1 MTMDKLKMHSVN
13 KIEENIAAI
22 GRLFPNCL
30 TERMGENGEIETAI
44 DFDAL
49 KQELSSAVVE
59 GKTERYQFIWPDK
72 KMAVLAANAPTA
84 ATLRPVVAESVGKDG
99 TAGGFDSENLYIE
112 GDNLDVL
119 KLLQETYL
127 GKIRLIY
134 IDPPYNTGGD
144 FVYND
149 DFEKESKAYLA
160 NSGQYDDQ
168 GNQLVQNTE
177 SNGRFHSDWLNM
189 IYPRLRLSRDILTDD
204 GAIFISID
212 DNECANLIKVCEEIF
227 GESCFVGDISWQ
239 RTYSPRNDSQG
250 IVREVEHLVVFS
262 KQPNWNP
269 NKLPRT
275 EEMDAKYK
283 NPDNDVTLWTS
294 SDAFAPGAATHQG
307 MVYAIQHPFTGEYIY
322 PSANACWR
330 YQQDEML
337 RIMQGWC
344 PYELKDLHDEEQ
356 RAKVCGISAEQVRPG
371 VKGIVLSLSMEES
384 RKLAQKVFDV
394 GPWPKFYFTKGGLGG
409 IRRKTYL
416 EKVSGKLPT
425 NLWPYEEV
433 GHTDEAKKEVK
444 ALFGGTAPFDTPK
457 PVRLLDRILTIA
469 TDKDSLVLDY
479 FSGSATTAHA
489 VMKKNMEDNGKRKF
503 IMVQLP
509 EKSNS
514 PDYDNLCE
522 IGEER
527 IRRAGRKIKEEN
539 PLVTQ
544 DLDIGFRVLRLDS
557 SNMKDVYYTPSD
569 YTPDMFDLL
578 TDNIK
583 EDRTPEDLL
592 FQVMLDRGIPLS
604 SRVEETTI
612 AGKRVFNVENNFL
625 IACFDTDLTD
635 ETVTAIAKMKPYY
648 FVMRDSSMAN
658 DSVAANFDQIFAT
671 YSPDTDRKVL

>member
-30 TERMGENGEIETAI
+30 TERMGENGEVETAI

-72 KMAVLAANAPTA
+72 RMAVLAANAPTA

-239 RTYSPRNDSQG
+239 RTYSTRNDSQG

-283 NPDNDVTLWTS
+283 NPDNDFAMWRN
-294 SDAFAPGAATHQG
+294 DNAFAPGAATHQG
-307 MVYAIQHPFTGEYIY
+307 MVYAIQHPFTGEYLY

-344 PYELKDLHDEEQ
+344 PYELKNLHDEEQ
-356 RAKVCGISAEQVRPG
+356 RAKVCGIATDQVRPD
-371 VKGIVLSLSMEES
+371 VKSIVLSLPIEQS
-384 RKLAQKVFDV
+384 RNLAQKKYDE
-394 GPWPKFYFTKGGLGG
+394 GPWPRFFFTKGGQGG
-409 IRRKTYL
+409 IARKTYL
-416 EKVSGKLPT
+416 DNVGGKLPT

-539 PLVTQ
+539 PLVTK

-569 YTPDMFDLL
+569 YTPDMFDML

-604 SRVEETTI
+604 SRIEKTTI

-625 IACFDTDLTD
+625 MACFDTDLTD

>member
-72 KMAVLAANAPTA
+72 RMAVLAANAPTA

-134 IDPPYNTGGD
+134 IDPPYYTGGD

-283 NPDNDVTLWTS
+283 NPDNDVTSWRN

-307 MVYAIQHPFTGEYIY
+307 MVYAIQHPFTGEYLY

-344 PYELKDLHDEEQ
+344 PYELKNLHDEEQ
-356 RAKVCGISAEQVRPG
+356 RAKVCGIAADQVRP
-371 VKGIVLSLSMEES
+371 
-384 RKLAQKVFDV
+384 D
-394 GPWPKFYFTKGGLGG
+394 
-409 IRRKTYL
+409 
-416 EKVSGKLPT
+416 
-425 NLWPYEEV
+425 
-433 GHTDEAKKEVK
+433 VK
-444 ALFGGTAPFDTPK
+444 ALCCLY
-457 PVRLLDRILTIA
+457 R
-469 TDKDSLVLDY
+469 
-479 FSGSATTAHA
+479 
-489 VMKKNMEDNGKRKF
+489 
-503 IMVQLP
+503 
-509 EKSNS
+509 
-514 PDYDNLCE
+514 
-522 IGEER
+522 
-527 IRRAGRKIKEEN
+527 
-539 PLVTQ
+539 
-544 DLDIGFRVLRLDS
+544 
-557 SNMKDVYYTPSD
+557 
-569 YTPDMFDLL
+569 
-578 TDNIK
+578 
-583 EDRTPEDLL
+583 
-592 FQVMLDRGIPLS
+592 LS
-604 SRVEETTI
+604 SPEI
-612 AGKRVFNVENNFL
+612 
-625 IACFDTDLTD
+625 
-635 ETVTAIAKMKPYY
+635 
-648 FVMRDSSMAN
+648 
-658 DSVAANFDQIFAT
+658 
-671 YSPDTDRKVL
+671 

>member
-30 TERMGENGEIETAI
+30 TERMGENGEVETAI

-84 ATLRPVVAESVGKDG
+84 ATLRPVVTESVGKDG

-212 DNECANLIKVCEEIF
+212 DNECANLIKVCEGIF

-283 NPDNDVTLWTS
+283 NPDNDVTSWRN

-307 MVYAIQHPFTGEYIY
+307 MVYAIQHPFTGEYLY

-344 PYELKDLHDEEQ
+344 PYELKNLHDEEQ
-356 RAKVCGISAEQVRPG
+356 RAKVCGIAADQVRPD
-371 VKGIVLSLSMEES
+371 VKSIVLSLPLEQS
-384 RKLAQKVFDV
+384 RNLAQKKYDE
-394 GPWPKFYFTKGGLGG
+394 GPWPRFFFTKGGQGG
-409 IRRKTYL
+409 IARKTYHDS
-416 EKVSGKLPT
+416 VGGKLPT

-469 TDKDSLVLDY
+469 ADKDSLVLDY

-527 IRRAGRKIKEEN
+527 IRRAGRKIKEED
-539 PLVTQ
+539 PLVTK

-569 YTPDMFDLL
+569 YTPDMFDML

-625 IACFDTDLTD
+625 MACFDTDLTD
-635 ETVTAIAKMKPYY
+635 EVVTAIAKMKPYY

>member
-30 TERMGENGEIETAI
+30 TERMGENGEVETAI

-72 KMAVLAANAPTA
+72 RMAVLAANAPTA

-99 TAGGFDSENLYIE
+99 TAGGFDSANLYIE

-149 DFEKESKAYLA
+149 HFEKESKAYLA

-177 SNGRFHSDWLNM
+177 SNGRFHSDWLNL

-283 NPDNDVTLWTS
+283 NPDNDVTSWRN

-307 MVYAIQHPFTGEYIY
+307 MVYAIQHPFTGEYLY

-344 PYELKDLHDEEQ
+344 PYELKNLHDEEQ
-356 RAKVCGISAEQVRPG
+356 RAKVCGIAADQVRPD
-371 VKGIVLSLSMEES
+371 VKSIVLSLPLEQS
-384 RKLAQKVFDV
+384 RNLAQKKYDE
-394 GPWPKFYFTKGGLGG
+394 GPWPRFFFTKGGQGG
-409 IRRKTYL
+409 IARKTYHDS
-416 EKVSGKLPT
+416 VGGKLPT
-425 NLWPYEEV
+425 NLWPCEEV

-469 TDKDSLVLDY
+469 ADKDSLVLDY

-514 PDYDNLCE
+514 PDYDNLCK

-539 PLVTQ
+539 PLVTK

-569 YTPDMFDLL
+569 YTPDMFDML

-604 SRVEETTI
+604 SRIEKTTI

-625 IACFDTDLTD
+625 MACFDTDLTD

>member
-72 KMAVLAANAPTA
+72 RMAVLAANAPTA
-84 ATLRPVVAESVGKDG
+84 STLRPVVAESVGKDG

-294 SDAFAPGAATHQG
+294 SDPCASEGASHQG
-307 MVYAIQHPFTGEYIY
+307 MVYAIQHPFTGAMLY
-322 PSANACWR
+322 PSDKAHWR
-330 YQQDEML
+330 YQQDVML

-469 TDKDSLVLDY
+469 ADKDSLVLDY

-539 PLVTQ
+539 PLVTK

-569 YTPDMFDLL
+569 YTPDMFDML

-604 SRVEETTI
+604 SRIEKTTI

-625 IACFDTDLTD
+625 MACFDTDLTD
-635 ETVTAIAKMKPYY
+635 EVVTAIAKMKPYY

-671 YSPDTDRKVL
+671 YSPDTDRRVL

>member
-72 KMAVLAANAPTA
+72 RMAVLAANAPTA

-283 NPDNDVTLWTS
+283 NPDNDVTSWRN

-307 MVYAIQHPFTGEYIY
+307 MVYAIQHPFTGEYLY

-344 PYELKDLHDEEQ
+344 PYELKNLHDEEQ
-356 RAKVCGISAEQVRPG
+356 RAKVCGIAADQVRPD
-371 VKGIVLSLSMEES
+371 VKSIVLSLPLEQS
-384 RKLAQKVFDV
+384 RNLAQKKYDE
-394 GPWPKFYFTKGGLGG
+394 GPWPRFFFTKGGQGG
-409 IRRKTYL
+409 IARKTYHDS
-416 EKVSGKLPT
+416 VGGKLPT

-469 TDKDSLVLDY
+469 ADKDSLVLDY

-539 PLVTQ
+539 PLVTK

-569 YTPDMFDLL
+569 YTPDMFDML

-604 SRVEETTI
+604 SRIEKTTI
-612 AGKRVFNVENNFL
+612 AGRRVFNVENNFL
-625 IACFDTDLTD
+625 MACFDTDLTD
-635 ETVTAIAKMKPYY
+635 EVVTAIAKMKPYY
-648 FVMRDSSMAN
+648 CVMRDSSMAN

>member
-1 MTMDKLKMHSVN
+1 MDKLKMHSVN

-371 VKGIVLSLSMEES
+371 VKGIGLSLSMEES

-489 VMKKNMEDNGKRKF
+489 IMKKNMEDNGKRKF

-539 PLVTQ
+539 PLVTK

-569 YTPDMFDLL
+569 YTPDMFDML

-625 IACFDTDLTD
+625 MACFDTDLTD

>member
-72 KMAVLAANAPTA
+72 RMAVLAANAPTA

-168 GNQLVQNTE
+168 RNQLVQNTE

-283 NPDNDVTLWTS
+283 NPDNDVTSWRN

-307 MVYAIQHPFTGEYIY
+307 MVYAIQHPFTGEYLY

-344 PYELKDLHDEEQ
+344 PYELKNLHDEEQ
-356 RAKVCGISAEQVRPG
+356 RAKVCGIAADQVRPD
-371 VKGIVLSLSMEES
+371 VKSIVLSLPLEQS
-384 RKLAQKVFDV
+384 RNLAQKKYDE
-394 GPWPKFYFTKGGLGG
+394 GPWPRFFFTKGGQGG
-409 IRRKTYL
+409 IARKTYHDS
-416 EKVSGKLPT
+416 VGGKLPT

-469 TDKDSLVLDY
+469 ADKDSLVLDY

-539 PLVTQ
+539 PLVTK

-569 YTPDMFDLL
+569 YTPDMFDML

-604 SRVEETTI
+604 SRIEKTTI
-612 AGKRVFNVENNFL
+612 AGRRVFNVENNFL
-625 IACFDTDLTD
+625 MACFDTDLTD
-635 ETVTAIAKMKPYY
+635 EVVTAIAKMKPYY

>member
-1 MTMDKLKMHSVN
+1 
-13 KIEENIAAI
+13 
-22 GRLFPNCL
+22 
-30 TERMGENGEIETAI
+30 
-44 DFDAL
+44 
-49 KQELSSAVVE
+49 
-59 GKTERYQFIWPDK
+59 
-72 KMAVLAANAPTA
+72 
-84 ATLRPVVAESVGKDG
+84 
-99 TAGGFDSENLYIE
+99 
-112 GDNLDVL
+112 
-119 KLLQETYL
+119 
-127 GKIRLIY
+127 
-134 IDPPYNTGGD
+134 
-144 FVYND
+144 
-149 DFEKESKAYLA
+149 
-160 NSGQYDDQ
+160 
-168 GNQLVQNTE
+168 
-177 SNGRFHSDWLNM
+177 M

-239 RTYSPRNDSQG
+239 RTYSTRNDSQG

-283 NPDNDVTLWTS
+283 NPDNDFAMWRN
-294 SDAFAPGAATHQG
+294 DNAFAPGAATHQG
-307 MVYAIQHPFTGEYIY
+307 MVYAIQHPFTGEYLY

-344 PYELKDLHDEEQ
+344 PYELKNLHDEEQ
-356 RAKVCGISAEQVRPG
+356 RAKVCGIATDQVRPD
-371 VKGIVLSLSMEES
+371 VKSIVLSLPIEQS
-384 RKLAQKVFDV
+384 RNLAQKKYDE
-394 GPWPKFYFTKGGLGG
+394 GPWPRFFFTKGGQGG
-409 IRRKTYL
+409 IARKTYL
-416 EKVSGKLPT
+416 DNVGGKLPT

-489 VMKKNMEDNGKRKF
+489 VMKKNMEDNGTRKF

-539 PLVTQ
+539 PLVTK

-569 YTPDMFDLL
+569 YTPDMFDML

-612 AGKRVFNVENNFL
+612 AEKRVFNVENNFL
-625 IACFDTDLTD
+625 MACFDTDLTD

-658 DSVAANFDQIFAT
+658 DSVAANFDQIFST

>member
-72 KMAVLAANAPTA
+72 RMAVLAANAPTA

-212 DNECANLIKVCEEIF
+212 DNECADLIKVCEEIF

-283 NPDNDVTLWTS
+283 NPDNDVTSWRN

-307 MVYAIQHPFTGEYIY
+307 MVYAIQHPFTGEYLY

-344 PYELKDLHDEEQ
+344 PYELKNLHDEEQ
-356 RAKVCGISAEQVRPG
+356 RAKVCGIAADQVRPD
-371 VKGIVLSLSMEES
+371 VKSIVLSLPLEQS
-384 RKLAQKVFDV
+384 RNLAQKKYDE
-394 GPWPKFYFTKGGLGG
+394 GPWPRFFFTKGGQGG
-409 IRRKTYL
+409 IARKTYHDS
-416 EKVSGKLPT
+416 VGGKLPT

-469 TDKDSLVLDY
+469 ADKDSLVLDY

-539 PLVTQ
+539 PLVTK

-569 YTPDMFDLL
+569 YTPDMFDML

-604 SRVEETTI
+604 SRIEKTTI
-612 AGKRVFNVENNFL
+612 AGRRVFNVENNFL
-625 IACFDTDLTD
+625 MACFDTDLTD
-635 ETVTAIAKMKPYY
+635 EVVTAIAKMKPYY

>member
-371 VKGIVLSLSMEES
+371 VKGIVLSFSMEES

>member
-30 TERMGENGEIETAI
+30 TERMGENGEVETAI

-72 KMAVLAANAPTA
+72 RMAVLAANAPTA

-99 TAGGFDSENLYIE
+99 TAGGFDSANLYIE

-239 RTYSPRNDSQG
+239 RTYSTRNDSQG

-269 NKLPRT
+269 YKLPRT

-283 NPDNDVTLWTS
+283 NPDNDFAMWRN
-294 SDAFAPGAATHQG
+294 DNAFAPGAVTHQG
-307 MVYAIQHPFTGEYIY
+307 MVYAIQHPFTGEYLY

-337 RIMQGWC
+337 RIMQEWC
-344 PYELKDLHDEEQ
+344 PYELKNLHDEEQ
-356 RAKVCGISAEQVRPG
+356 RAKVCGIATDQVKPD
-371 VKGIVLSLSMEES
+371 VKSIVLSLPLEQS
-384 RKLAQKVFDV
+384 RNLAQKKYDE
-394 GPWPKFYFTKGGLGG
+394 GPWPRFFFTRGGQGG
-409 IRRKTYL
+409 IARKTYL
-416 EKVSGKLPT
+416 DSVGGKLPT

-457 PVRLLDRILTIA
+457 PVRLLERILTIA

-489 VMKKNMEDNGKRKF
+489 IMKKNMEDNGKRKF

-509 EKSNS
+509 EKSNF

-569 YTPDMFDLL
+569 YTPDMFDML

-604 SRVEETTI
+604 SRVEETAI

-635 ETVTAIAKMKPYY
+635 KTVTAIAKMKPYY

>member
-13 KIEENIAAI
+13 KIEENIATI

-283 NPDNDVTLWTS
+283 NPDNDVTSWRN

-307 MVYAIQHPFTGEYIY
+307 MVYAIQHPFTGEYLY

-344 PYELKDLHDEEQ
+344 PYELKNLHDEEQ
-356 RAKVCGISAEQVRPG
+356 RAKVCGIAADQVRPD
-371 VKGIVLSLSMEES
+371 VKSIVLSLPLEQS
-384 RKLAQKVFDV
+384 RNLAQKKYDE
-394 GPWPKFYFTKGGLGG
+394 GPWPRFFFTKGGQGG
-409 IRRKTYL
+409 IARKTYHDS
-416 EKVSGKLPT
+416 VGGKLPT

-539 PLVTQ
+539 PLVTK

-569 YTPDMFDLL
+569 YTPDMFDML

-612 AGKRVFNVENNFL
+612 AGKRVFNVENDFL
-625 IACFDTDLTD
+625 MACFDTDLTD
-635 ETVTAIAKMKPYY
+635 EVVTAIAKMKPYY

>member
-72 KMAVLAANAPTA
+72 RMAVLAANAPTA

-283 NPDNDVTLWTS
+283 NPDNDVTSWRN
-294 SDAFAPGAATHQG
+294 SDAFAPGAAMHQG
-307 MVYAIQHPFTGEYIY
+307 MVYAIQHPFTGEYLY

-344 PYELKDLHDEEQ
+344 PYELKNLHDEEQ
-356 RAKVCGISAEQVRPG
+356 RAKVCGIAADQVRPD
-371 VKGIVLSLSMEES
+371 VKSIVLSLPLEQS
-384 RKLAQKVFDV
+384 RNLAQKKYDE
-394 GPWPKFYFTKGGLGG
+394 GPWPRFFFTKGGQGG
-409 IRRKTYL
+409 IARKTYHDS
-416 EKVSGKLPT
+416 VGGKLPT

-469 TDKDSLVLDY
+469 ADKDSLVLDY

-539 PLVTQ
+539 PLVTK

-569 YTPDMFDLL
+569 YTPDMFDML

-604 SRVEETTI
+604 SRIEKTTI
-612 AGKRVFNVENNFL
+612 AGRRVFNVENNFL
-625 IACFDTDLTD
+625 MACFDTDLTD
-635 ETVTAIAKMKPYY
+635 EVVTAIAKMKPYY

>member
-30 TERMGENGEIETAI
+30 TERMGENGEVETAI

-149 DFEKESKAYLA
+149 HFEEESGAYLA

-177 SNGRFHSDWLNM
+177 SNGRFHSKWLNL

-239 RTYSPRNDSQG
+239 RTYSTRNDSQG

-275 EEMDAKYK
+275 EEMDSKYK
-283 NPDNDVTLWTS
+283 NPDNDVTSWRS
-294 SDAFAPGAATHQG
+294 SDPCASEGATHQG
-307 MVYAIQHPFTGEYIY
+307 MVYAIQHPFTGEMLY
-322 PSANACWR
+322 PSDKAHWR
-330 YQQDEML
+330 YQQDDML
-337 RIMQGWC
+337 RFMQDWC
-344 PYELKDLHDEEQ
+344 HYELKNLHDEEQ
-356 RAKVCGISAEQVRPG
+356 RAKVCGIATDQVRPD
-371 VKGIVLSLSMEES
+371 VKSIVLSLPLEQS
-384 RKLAQKVFDV
+384 RNLAQKKYDE
-394 GPWPKFYFTKGGLGG
+394 GPWPRFFFTKGGRGG
-409 IRRKTYL
+409 IARKTYL
-416 EKVSGKLPT
+416 DSVGGKLPT

-489 VMKKNMEDNGKRKF
+489 IMKKNMEDNGKRKF

-539 PLVTQ
+539 PLVTK

-569 YTPDMFDLL
+569 YTPDMFDML

-625 IACFDTDLTD
+625 MACFDTDLTD

-648 FVMRDSSMAN
+648 FVMRDSSMAD

>member
-30 TERMGENGEIETAI
+30 TERMGENGEVETAI

-72 KMAVLAANAPTA
+72 RMAVLAANAPTA

-99 TAGGFDSENLYIE
+99 TAGGFDSANLYIE

-239 RTYSPRNDSQG
+239 RTYSTRNDSQG

-269 NKLPRT
+269 YKLPRT

-283 NPDNDVTLWTS
+283 NPDNDFAMWRN
-294 SDAFAPGAATHQG
+294 DNAFAPGAVTHQG
-307 MVYAIQHPFTGEYIY
+307 MVYAIQHPFTGEYLY

-337 RIMQGWC
+337 RIMQEWC
-344 PYELKDLHDEEQ
+344 PYELKNLHDEEQ
-356 RAKVCGISAEQVRPG
+356 RAKVCGIATDQVKPD
-371 VKGIVLSLSMEES
+371 VKSIVLSLPLEQS
-384 RKLAQKVFDV
+384 RNLAQKKYDE
-394 GPWPKFYFTKGGLGG
+394 GPWPRFFFTRGGQGG
-409 IRRKTYL
+409 IARKTYL
-416 EKVSGKLPT
+416 DSVGGKLPT

-457 PVRLLDRILTIA
+457 PVRLLERILTIA

-489 VMKKNMEDNGKRKF
+489 IMKKNMEDNGKRKF

-569 YTPDMFDLL
+569 YTPDMFDML

-604 SRVEETTI
+604 SRVEETAI

-635 ETVTAIAKMKPYY
+635 KTVTAIAKMKPYY

>member
-30 TERMGENGEIETAI
+30 TERMGENGEVETAI

-72 KMAVLAANAPTA
+72 RMAVLAANAPTA

-99 TAGGFDSENLYIE
+99 TAGGFDSANLYIE

-283 NPDNDVTLWTS
+283 NPDNDVTSWTS

-307 MVYAIQHPFTGEYIY
+307 MVYAIQHPFTGEHIY
-322 PSANACWR
+322 PRANACWR

-384 RKLAQKVFDV
+384 RKFAQKVFDV

-457 PVRLLDRILTIA
+457 PVRLLDRILTIGA
-469 TDKDSLVLDY
+469 DKDSLVLDY

-527 IRRAGRKIKEEN
+527 IRRAGGKIKEEN
-539 PLVTQ
+539 PLVTK

-557 SNMKDVYYTPSD
+557 SNMKDVYYTHSD
-569 YTPDMFDLL
+569 YTHDMFEML

-583 EDRTPEDLL
+583 EYRTPEDLL

-604 SRVEETTI
+604 SRIEETTI

-625 IACFDTDLTD
+625 MACFDTDLTD

>member
-1 MTMDKLKMHSVN
+1 MDKLKMHSVN

-149 DFEKESKAYLA
+149 HFEEESGAYLA

-177 SNGRFHSDWLNM
+177 SNGRFHSKWLNL

-239 RTYSPRNDSQG
+239 RTYSTRNDSQG

-275 EEMDAKYK
+275 EEMDSKYK
-283 NPDNDVTLWTS
+283 NPDNDVTSWRS
-294 SDAFAPGAATHQG
+294 SDPCASEGATHQG
-307 MVYAIQHPFTGEYIY
+307 MVYAIQHPFTGEMLY
-322 PSANACWR
+322 PSDKAHWR

-337 RIMQGWC
+337 RIMQEWC
-344 PYELKDLHDEEQ
+344 PYELKNLHDEEQ
-356 RAKVCGISAEQVRPG
+356 RAKVCGIATDQVRPD
-371 VKGIVLSLSMEES
+371 VKSIVLSLPLEQS
-384 RKLAQKVFDV
+384 RNLAQKKYDE
-394 GPWPKFYFTKGGLGG
+394 GPWPRFFFTKGGRGG
-409 IRRKTYL
+409 IARKTYL
-416 EKVSGKLPT
+416 DSVGGKLPT
-425 NLWPYEEV
+425 NLWSYEEV

-489 VMKKNMEDNGKRKF
+489 IMKKNMEDNGKRKF

-539 PLVTQ
+539 PLVTK

-569 YTPDMFDLL
+569 YTPDMFDML

-625 IACFDTDLTD
+625 MACFDTDLTD

-648 FVMRDSSMAN
+648 FVMRDSSMAD

>member
-84 ATLRPVVAESVGKDG
+84 ATLRPVVEESVGKDG
-99 TAGGFDSENLYIE
+99 TAGGFDSANLYIE

-283 NPDNDVTLWTS
+283 NPDNDVTSWRN

-307 MVYAIQHPFTGEYIY
+307 MVYAIQHPFTGEYLY

-344 PYELKDLHDEEQ
+344 PYELKNLHDEEQ
-356 RAKVCGISAEQVRPG
+356 RAKVCGIATDQVRPD
-371 VKGIVLSLSMEES
+371 VKSIVLSLPLEQS
-384 RKLAQKVFDV
+384 RNLAQKKYDE
-394 GPWPKFYFTKGGLGG
+394 GPWPRFFFTKGGQGG
-409 IRRKTYL
+409 IARKTYHDS
-416 EKVSGKLPT
+416 VGGKLPT

-489 VMKKNMEDNGKRKF
+489 IMKKNMEDNGKRKF

-539 PLVTQ
+539 PLVTK

-569 YTPDMFDLL
+569 YTPDMFDML

-604 SRVEETTI
+604 SRIEKTTI

-625 IACFDTDLTD
+625 MACFDTDLTD
-635 ETVTAIAKMKPYY
+635 EVVTAIAKMRPYY

>member
-84 ATLRPVVAESVGKDG
+84 ATLRPVVEESVGKDG
-99 TAGGFDSENLYIE
+99 TAGGFDSANLYIE

-283 NPDNDVTLWTS
+283 NPDNDVTSWRN

-307 MVYAIQHPFTGEYIY
+307 MVYAIQHPFTGEYLY

-344 PYELKDLHDEEQ
+344 PYELKNLHDEEQ
-356 RAKVCGISAEQVRPG
+356 RAKVCGIATDQVRPD
-371 VKGIVLSLSMEES
+371 VKSIVLSLPLEQS
-384 RKLAQKVFDV
+384 RNLAQKKYDE
-394 GPWPKFYFTKGGLGG
+394 GPWPRFFFTKGGQGG
-409 IRRKTYL
+409 IARKTYHDS
-416 EKVSGKLPT
+416 VGGKLPT
-425 NLWPYEEV
+425 NLWPHEEV

-457 PVRLLDRILTIA
+457 PVRLLDRILTIGA
-469 TDKDSLVLDY
+469 DKDSLVLDY

-569 YTPDMFDLL
+569 YTPDMFDML
-578 TDNIK
+578 TDNIR

-604 SRVEETTI
+604 SRVEETAI

>member
-72 KMAVLAANAPTA
+72 RMAVLAANAPTA

-283 NPDNDVTLWTS
+283 NPDNDVTSWRN

-307 MVYAIQHPFTGEYIY
+307 MVYAIQHPFTGEYLY

-344 PYELKDLHDEEQ
+344 PYELKNLHDEEQ
-356 RAKVCGISAEQVRPG
+356 RAKVCGIAADQVRPD
-371 VKGIVLSLSMEES
+371 VKSIVLSLPLEQS
-384 RKLAQKVFDV
+384 RNLAQKKYDE
-394 GPWPKFYFTKGGLGG
+394 GPWPRFFFTKGGQGG
-409 IRRKTYL
+409 IARKTYHDS
-416 EKVSGKLPT
+416 VGGKLPT

-469 TDKDSLVLDY
+469 ADKDSLVLDY

-539 PLVTQ
+539 PLVTK

-569 YTPDMFDLL
+569 YTPDMFDML

-604 SRVEETTI
+604 SRIEKTTI
-612 AGKRVFNVENNFL
+612 AGRRVFNVENNFL
-625 IACFDTDLTD
+625 MACFDTDLTD
-635 ETVTAIAKMKPYY
+635 EVVTAIAKMKPYY

>member
-1 MTMDKLKMHSVN
+1 MT
-13 KIEENIAAI
+13 
-22 GRLFPNCL
+22 
-30 TERMGENGEIETAI
+30 
-44 DFDAL
+44 
-49 KQELSSAVVE
+49 
-59 GKTERYQFIWPDK
+59 
-72 KMAVLAANAPTA
+72 
-84 ATLRPVVAESVGKDG
+84 
-99 TAGGFDSENLYIE
+99 
-112 GDNLDVL
+112 
-119 KLLQETYL
+119 
-127 GKIRLIY
+127 
-134 IDPPYNTGGD
+134 PPYNTGGD

-239 RTYSPRNDSQG
+239 RTYSTRNDSQG
-250 IVREVEHLVVFS
+250 VVREVEHLVVFS

-283 NPDNDVTLWTS
+283 NPDNDVTSWRS
-294 SDAFAPGAATHQG
+294 SDPCASEGATHQG
-307 MVYAIQHPFTGEYIY
+307 MVYAIQHPFTGEMLY
-322 PSANACWR
+322 PSDKAHWR

-337 RIMQGWC
+337 RIMQEWC
-344 PYELKDLHDEEQ
+344 PYELKNLHDEEQ
-356 RAKVCGISAEQVRPG
+356 RAKVCGIATDQVRPD
-371 VKGIVLSLSMEES
+371 VKSIVLSLPLEQS
-384 RKLAQKVFDV
+384 RNLAQKKYDE
-394 GPWPKFYFTKGGLGG
+394 GPWPRFFFTKGGRGG
-409 IRRKTYL
+409 IARKTYL
-416 EKVSGKLPT
+416 DSVGGKLPT

-489 VMKKNMEDNGKRKF
+489 IMKKNMEDNGKRKF

-539 PLVTQ
+539 PLVTK

-557 SNMKDVYYTPSD
+557 SNMKDVYYTPTD
-569 YTPDMFDLL
+569 YTPDMFDML

-625 IACFDTDLTD
+625 MACFDTDLTD

>member
-30 TERMGENGEIETAI
+30 TERMGENGEVETAI

-59 GKTERYQFIWPDK
+59 GKTERYQFMWPDK
-72 KMAVLAANAPTA
+72 RMAVLAANAPTA
-84 ATLRPVVAESVGKDG
+84 ATLRPIVAESVGKDG
-99 TAGGFDSENLYIE
+99 TAGGFDSVNLYIE

-212 DNECANLIKVCEEIF
+212 DNECTNLIKVCEEIF

-489 VMKKNMEDNGKRKF
+489 IMKKNMEDNGKRKF

-539 PLVTQ
+539 PLVTK

-569 YTPDMFDLL
+569 YTPDMFDML

-625 IACFDTDLTD
+625 MACFDTDLTD
-635 ETVTAIAKMKPYY
+635 EVVTAIAKMKPYY

>member
-49 KQELSSAVVE
+49 KQELSSVVVE

-337 RIMQGWC
+337 CIMQGWC

-489 VMKKNMEDNGKRKF
+489 IMKKNMEDNGKRKF

-569 YTPDMFDLL
+569 YTPDMFDML